1 MNVSYKRSIATS
13 IIFGILFCFLV
24 TFFAVVGP
32 EHYLDKL
39 IYSIISSVAVL
50 ISMLSF
56 ALMLLLTN
64 KKENIV
70 DERDGV
76 IQKKASS
83 VGLIVSLMYVFLLSI
98 VLFVAYRNEGVLNV
112 SWMWFIAYSTFA
124 FGYFFTSIIHVYFYH
139 SEG

>member
-13 IIFGILFCFLV
+13 LIFGILFCFLV

-32 EHYLDKL
+32 EHYLEGK
-39 IYSIISSVAVL
+39 IYLVISSALVL
-50 ISMLSF
+50 ISCLAF
-56 ALMLLLTN
+56 VLMLLLTN

-70 DERDGV
+70 DERDSV

-98 VLFVAYRNEGVLNV
+98 VLFITYRDEGVLNV
-112 SWMWFIAYSTFA
+112 SWTWFIAYSTFA
-124 FGYFFTSIIHVYFYH
+124 FGYFCTSLTHVFFYH
-139 SEG
+139 YEG